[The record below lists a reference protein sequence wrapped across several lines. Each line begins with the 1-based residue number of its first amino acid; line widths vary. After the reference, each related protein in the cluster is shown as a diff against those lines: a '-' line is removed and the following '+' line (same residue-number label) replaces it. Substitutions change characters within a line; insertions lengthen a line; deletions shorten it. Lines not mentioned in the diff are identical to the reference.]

1 MVRQVRNTLRCFRPD
16 RSTKK
21 ASNEN
26 NQDVINVKVAG
37 ILLFLV
43 LVVSLASM
51 TGCTAGSTKV
61 IFCQDIVPITLD
73 PIYPSYELRT
83 GTFFVILEAIN
94 PFEVETITTRFWETS
109 TGVDRFVKE
118 VTHEINPEVPL
129 VALEFEIDEE
139 GRYKASFLRPDGR
152 RIASGQFVLR

>member
-1 MVRQVRNTLRCFRPD
+1 
-16 RSTKK
+16 
-21 ASNEN
+21 
-26 NQDVINVKVAG
+26 VIDVKVVG
-37 ILLFLV
+37 ITIVLV
-43 LVVSLASM
+43 LVLLLASL
-51 TGCTAGSTKV
+51 TGCTVGSTKV

-94 PFEVETITTRFWETS
+94 PFDFETITTRFWETS

-118 VTHEINPEVPL
+118 VTHEINPEAAL

-139 GRYKASFLRPDGR
+139 GQYKASFLGPDGR